1 MYSTSAVVERVCLL
15 SDRNQDCMVAV
26 VLPRVHFILK
36 VAASL
41 NIAPPATLLEEA
53 LTRGDYCDAT
63 GTGTGANTAASLCS
77 PNDVFQKA
85 LEREEGLESRSPWF
99 RFLCGHPAVRAAAL
113 ASIVSAGHIYSN
125 AHGQGSGDQFD

>member
-1 MYSTSAVVERVCLL
+1 MYSTSAAVERVCLL

-26 VLPRVHFILK
+26 VLPRVDFILK

-53 LTRGDYCDAT
+53 LTRGDHCDTSGT
-63 GTGTGANTAASLCS
+63 GTGTNTAAPLCS
-77 PNDVFQKA
+77 PNDLLQKA

-113 ASIVSAGHIYSN
+113 ASIVSAAHIYSN
-125 AHGQGSGDQFD
+125 AHGQGSGNQLD